1 MDETRDDIPVTVT
14 EGPTEPERPY
24 RYRLERGWAK
34 RQLIH
39 ELARMEKTQQL
50 LAQEYGVSESAV
62 TQFKQRHQPEIE
74 AVKLDIENEF
84 AGLWVARKVNR
95 LAELESDIERI
106 IQTNAG
112 DTVRMADA
120 EILRTKAALLKQVAD
135 ELGQIPNKSHVK
147 IEAETTVRYL
157 MTGVDDEDLR

>member
-1 MDETRDDIPVTVT
+1 MDETRDDIQIPADS
-14 EGPTEPERPY
+14 PTDEERPY

-39 ELARMEKTQQL
+39 ELARMEKTQIV
-50 LAQEYGVSESAV
+50 LAREYGVTQGAV
-62 TQFKQRHQPEIE
+62 SQFQTRHQAEID

-84 AGLWVARKVNR
+84 AGLWVAKKVNR

-120 EILRTKAALLKQVAD
+120 EILRTKAALLRQIAD

-147 IEAETTVRYL
+147 IESENVVRYL
-157 MTGVDDEDLR
+157 MTDVDDENLR